1 MVPLHYVFTNINY
14 NKLVRET
21 MKNIVSIIEE

>member
-21 MKNIVSIIEE
+21 MKNISIIEE